1 MAKIAPRSFKGTRDF
16 TPSEMIPREKTI
28 ESIKAVFRL
37 YGFSPMETPAL
48 EMLEVLSGKYGD
60 EGERLIYRL
69 DYKNDSPKDRV
80 ALRYDLTV
88 PLARVVANHPEW
100 PMPFKRYQIQPVWRA
115 DKPQPHQGRFR
126 EFYQCDVDTIGAA
139 EGIADAEII
148 ALTVEMLTAL
158 GFDDGDRKAVVQLNH
173 RKLLEGLCL
182 YSGLSKDQLAP
193 FTRALDKLDK
203 VGEEAVREELEKIGL
218 ENEGWEKLREVFAVE
233 GDNVAILDGLTS
245 LLATQPEALLGVNGL
260 KSLVGHLNALGV
272 DSGAVKVNPR
282 LARGLDYYT
291 GPVFESI
298 LPAHPHIGSLT
309 GGGRYDELIGL
320 YSGRDLPGVGTTIGL
335 DRIFATMEQLG
346 MVETTTAT
354 VTRVLVAAYS
364 DGEIQ
369 AALSIVG
376 AFREAGIP
384 SELFPTTGKL
394 KKPFAYADKMGI
406 GYVGVVGP
414 DEAADPNRLKISL
427 KDLAS
432 GDQEVVPLDQ
442 AISKLHVGE
451 SS

>member
-1 MAKIAPRSFKGTRDF
+1 M
-16 TPSEMIPREKTI
+16 
-28 ESIKAVFRL
+28 
-37 YGFSPMETPAL
+37 
-48 EMLEVLSGKYGD
+48 
-60 EGERLIYRL
+60 
-69 DYKNDSPKDRV
+69 
-80 ALRYDLTV
+80 
-88 PLARVVANHPEW
+88 
-100 PMPFKRYQIQPVWRA
+100 
-115 DKPQPHQGRFR
+115 
-126 EFYQCDVDTIGAA
+126 
-139 EGIADAEII
+139 
-148 ALTVEMLTAL
+148 
-158 GFDDGDRKAVVQLNH
+158 
-173 RKLLEGLCL
+173 
-182 YSGLSKDQLAP
+182 
-193 FTRALDKLDK
+193 
-203 VGEEAVREELEKIGL
+203 
-218 ENEGWEKLREVFAVE
+218 FAVE